1 MISIETAITVL
12 IYASIVTALPG
23 GAPKCRITDT
33 TIMSGHHIAG
43 SDQGF
48 TLTAPVT
55 ELLSLLPLLLP
66 VAFTQPNR
74 RATYTAGG
82 TAIAI
87 TVNNAQPTS
96 FKGILAYVS
105 VGATQ
110 DSTLT
115 AMGLTTNPPMHVGA
129 FQNIS
134 ALGLR
139 AQTNASCSAQSVVN
153 EVAESTITHSSPLKN
168 AITPFTLMWQP
179 PAADEGTVTVN
190 MVISIGTKK
199 TPYQILQSVQISGS
213 SGTTAVDTAVANAAT
228 STIADA
234 TVTNA
239 ANGKTTAKTKK
250 HKHHKNSHSKAARD
264 VMTEQ

>member
-48 TLTAPVT
+48 TLTAP
-55 ELLSLLPLLLP
+55 
-66 VAFTQPNR
+66 
-74 RATYTAGG
+74 ATYTAGG

-115 AMGLTTNPPMHVGA
+115 AIGLTTHPPMHVGA
-129 FQNIS
+129 
-134 ALGLR
+134 
-139 AQTNASCSAQSVVN
+139 AQSVVN
-153 EVAESTITHSSPLKN
+153 EVAESTITYSSPLKN

-199 TPYQILQSVQISGS
+199 TPYQILQSVQISSS

-239 ANGKTTAKTKK
+239 ANGETTAKTKK